1 MKIKNK
7 IYISKIEYLTNGIDL
22 REYNNIKS
30 IKIIDPLHKEFMLI
44 NAEIYFE
51 CEEKDLICIV
61 LEY

>member
-1 MKIKNK
+1 MKTK

-30 IKIIDPLHKEFMLI
+30 IKIIDPLHKEFMLMHT
-44 NAEIYFE
+44 EIYFE
-51 CEEKDLICIV
+51 CEEKDFICIV